1 MMGTETTIMVVSFSI
16 YFLLG
21 IGAFLLL
28 ADFIRSTL
36 ERVRMI
42 RRLRARRREA
52 QPESEILRQM
62 RQWLLT
68 AFGHPVS
75 PVTFLTF
82 IALLFLSILYVGVR
96 SVGISTALALSGM
109 TASLP
114 LLLLWIRVN
123 SIRRRGSHE
132 GERLVSE
139 FLREYRINNF
149 NVYETI
155 EKVIQS
161 PADIKV
167 TRKLLSKLLYNLR
180 NTGNPEQMKQAT
192 DAFAYGIRT
201 NWSLMLAHDIY
212 LAAAKGTNIA
222 LAVEDILIQLRE
234 ARTVAEERKRLNSE
248 AIRMIFYMVPLIYC
262 VTVLMAIRYL
272 DVPVVK
278 LIQNQ
283 FHTPEGLIL
292 FLFIL
297 FMFVG
302 NIALIQLVI
311 NQRFDY

>member
-1 MMGTETTIMVVSFSI
+1 MMGAETTITVVSFSI

-28 ADFIRSTL
+28 ADFILSTL

-96 SVGISTALALSGM
+96 SVGISTALALSDDCFSPFIIAMDMGKQPP
-109 TASLP
+109 AQ
-114 LLLLWIRVN
+114 
-123 SIRRRGSHE
+123 GSHE

-201 NWSLMLAHDIY
+201 N
-212 LAAAKGTNIA
+212 
-222 LAVEDILIQLRE
+222 
-234 ARTVAEERKRLNSE
+234 
-248 AIRMIFYMVPLIYC
+248 
-262 VTVLMAIRYL
+262 
-272 DVPVVK
+272 
-278 LIQNQ
+278 
-283 FHTPEGLIL
+283 
-292 FLFIL
+292 
-297 FMFVG
+297 
-302 NIALIQLVI
+302 
-311 NQRFDY
+311 

>member
-1 MMGTETTIMVVSFSI
+1 
-16 YFLLG
+16 
-21 IGAFLLL
+21 
-28 ADFIRSTL
+28 
-36 ERVRMI
+36 
-42 RRLRARRREA
+42 
-52 QPESEILRQM
+52 
-62 RQWLLT
+62 
-68 AFGHPVS
+68 
-75 PVTFLTF
+75 
-82 IALLFLSILYVGVR
+82 
-96 SVGISTALALSGM
+96 
-109 TASLP
+109 
-114 LLLLWIRVN
+114 
-123 SIRRRGSHE
+123 
-132 GERLVSE
+132 
-139 FLREYRINNF
+139 
-149 NVYETI
+149 
-155 EKVIQS
+155 
-161 PADIKV
+161 
-167 TRKLLSKLLYNLR
+167 
-180 NTGNPEQMKQAT
+180 
-192 DAFAYGIRT
+192 
-201 NWSLMLAHDIY
+201 MLAHDIY